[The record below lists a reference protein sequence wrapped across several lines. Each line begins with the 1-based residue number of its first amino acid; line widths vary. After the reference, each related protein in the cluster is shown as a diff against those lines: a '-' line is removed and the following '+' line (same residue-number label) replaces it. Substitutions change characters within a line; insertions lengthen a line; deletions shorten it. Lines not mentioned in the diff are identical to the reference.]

1 MTNRRSFLRS
11 ASTSAFAVPLLA
23 RRGMAAPPAPDDP
36 QYWSKIREQFLLAP
50 DKVFFNT
57 GTIGAMPRVVVEAV
71 SAHLRKMATDI
82 ADWDY
87 APGAEWIAGYG
98 PSTELRAKAARLLNA
113 GVKEVALTENVT
125 AAESFVASGLDLAPG
140 AEVLIT
146 DQEHAGGRSSWLLK
160 AKRRKVVVTPVKLAN
175 PIQGPE
181 QVLEAF
187 RQAIT
192 PQTKVIAISHVITG
206 SGAILP
212 VKEICAEARSRG
224 ILTVLDGAQA
234 FGHIPVDVKDIGC
247 DAYVGCFHKWLLAPA
262 GNGFLYLRAE
272 RSAEVWP
279 SIASGNWDYH
289 TDNGYRLSQRGT
301 GNLSVLVGAEAAMD
315 FHNQIGPARE
325 QQRIKYLG
333 EYLRDGLRRIPKVKF
348 YTPLDPKLNAGITVY
363 GIDGMNGAQLQDAMW
378 NRGRLRPR
386 ASSGIALR
394 HSTHIFN
401 SPEEIDRSLAI
412 MRDLAKA

>member
-71 SAHLRKMATDI
+71 SAHLRKMAMDI

-125 AAESFVASGLDLAPG
+125 AAESFVAGGFDLAPG

-146 DQEHAGGRSSWLLK
+146 DQEHAGGRSSWLLA

-181 QVLEAF
+181 QVLDAF

-262 GNGFLYLRAE
+262 GNGFLYLRGDRAQ
-272 RSAEVWP
+272 EVWTTV
-279 SIASGNWDYH
+279 ASGNWDNH
-289 TDNGYRLSQRGT
+289 EDNGMRFTQRGT
-301 GNLSVLVGAEAAMD
+301 GSLSMLAGLEAALD
-315 FHNQIGPARE
+315 FHTSVGPERV

-333 EYLRDGLRRIPKVKF
+333 DYLRDGLRQIPKVSIT
-348 YTPLDPKLNAGITVY
+348 TPSDKAMNAGITVY
-363 GIDGMNGAQLQDAMW
+363 GIDGVSGHQLQDEMW
-378 NRGRLRPR
+378 TRDRLRPR
-386 ASSGIALR
+386 ASGQHSVR
-394 HSTHIFN
+394 HCTHIYN
-401 SPEEIDRSLAI
+401 STAEIDRALRVV
-412 MRDLAKA
+412 RDVAKG